1 MNFLH
6 PRKGRC
12 TLNEV
17 IRQIQEYVHEDTN
30 ASYKVIIGTDSQTDH
45 RATVFVTAIIIQRI
59 GKGALFYT
67 RKQTHPT
74 MKDLRERIYLET
86 EYSLETV
93 ELLRD
98 KFSEILEDVPMEIH
112 LDVGRQ
118 GETRKLIQEVVGW
131 VTAVGYT
138 AKIKPDAFAASS
150 VADRYTK

>member
-12 TLNEV
+12 SLDEV
-17 IRQIQEYVHEDTN
+17 LQQIEEYVHEDTN
-30 ASYKVIIGTDSQTDH
+30 TGYKVIIGTDSQTDH
-45 RATVFVTAIIIQRI
+45 RHTIFVTALIIQRV

-67 RKQTHPT
+67 RKQVHPS
-74 MKDLRERIYLET
+74 MNDLRERIYLET
-86 EYSLETV
+86 EYSLECV
-93 ELLRD
+93 ELLRG
-98 KFSEILEDVPMEIH
+98 KLSEILQNVPMEVH